1 MELEKNKRKEPGIG
15 KLALGALALGLA
27 ILVGFVVGLRM
38 GDRIRS
44 NPSGAETEIVEPV
57 DTTAVDEP
65 SAQPDTAA
73 VAPAVPVE
81 PESGNAL
88 SRLSKQEIA
97 QGVEYLAS
105 HNRWNREEMEK
116 IAALAGLWDA
126 INVYD
131 IAQIRQYNDVLA
143 STPLTAIVEG
153 LDRRPKEGFY
163 ASKND
168 QVITLSTYIKRLR

>member
-44 NPSGAETEIVEPV
+44 NPEGAGTEIVESV

-65 SAQPDTAA
+65 SAEPDTTA
-73 VAPAVPVE
+73 VAPEVPAE

-116 IAALAGLWDA
+116 IAALSGLWDA

-131 IAQIRQYNDVLA
+131 INLIRQYNDVLA